1 MTDFSF
7 DRLPFEPEAI
17 SLWKLADPSRDNW
30 PVVYTISNQ
39 NEIYVGE
46 TVNAATRLGQ
56 HLMSPSKQHLERVQ
70 IINSRKFNKSVCLDL
85 ESQLIKYFAAD
96 GKHRVLNANAGIT
109 EANYFDRDTYR
120 QSFEEL
126 FQSLV
131 EEGLLSRPI
140 PEIVNS
146 NLFKFSPFK
155 SLNSEQAVALTG
167 VLERLIEDIE
177 GRRAESIVIEGDPG
191 TGKTIVAI
199 YLMKLLS
206 DLPKITPVEAAEQ
219 ESMFSDFFNYPTQ
232 QLFQSFKMVLVIPQQ
247 ALRKTISDVFAMTP
261 GLSKSMVMSQF
272 DVGASDEYFDL
283 IIVDEAHRLGRRA
296 NQPSAAQNIKFKKIN
311 EKLFGK
317 DSLETT
323 QLEWIKAKSKH
334 QVLLL
339 DVAQSI
345 KPADLPILLTERLIS
360 EAKKAH
366 CHFPLRSQMR
376 VEGGSDYI
384 DFVRRLLSDAPVKP
398 NGFGNYEFKFCDS
411 FAELKGLVEDRESKF
426 GLSRML
432 AGYAWEWKSK
442 NDKSAIDIEL
452 EGHKLQ
458 WNQTITDWV
467 NSPTSP
473 KEMGG
478 IHTIQGYD
486 LNFAGVVIG
495 ADLSYDQNL
504 RKITFQRNSYFD
516 VKGKEDNPKLGI
528 KFSDAD
534 LLEYVVNIYRVLLT
548 RGIKGT
554 FLYVVDE
561 SLREYLKQF
570 LEI

>member
-1 MTDFSF
+1 
-7 DRLPFEPEAI
+7 
-17 SLWKLADPSRDNW
+17 
-30 PVVYTISNQ
+30 
-39 NEIYVGE
+39 
-46 TVNAATRLGQ
+46 
-56 HLMSPSKQHLERVQ
+56 
-70 IINSRKFNKSVCLDL
+70 
-85 ESQLIKYFAAD
+85 
-96 GKHRVLNANAGIT
+96 
-109 EANYFDRDTYR
+109 
-120 QSFEEL
+120 
-126 FQSLV
+126 
-131 EEGLLSRPI
+131 
-140 PEIVNS
+140 
-146 NLFKFSPFK
+146 
-155 SLNSEQAVALTG
+155 
-167 VLERLIEDIE
+167 
-177 GRRAESIVIEGDPG
+177 
-191 TGKTIVAI
+191 
-199 YLMKLLS
+199 
-206 DLPKITPVEAAEQ
+206 
-219 ESMFSDFFNYPTQ
+219 
-232 QLFQSFKMVLVIPQQ
+232 
-247 ALRKTISDVFAMTP
+247 
-261 GLSKSMVMSQF
+261 
-272 DVGASDEYFDL
+272 
-283 IIVDEAHRLGRRA
+283 
-296 NQPSAAQNIKFKKIN
+296 
-311 EKLFGK
+311 
-317 DSLETT
+317 
-323 QLEWIKAKSKH
+323 
-334 QVLLL
+334 
-339 DVAQSI
+339 
-345 KPADLPILLTERLIS
+345 
-360 EAKKAH
+360 
-366 CHFPLRSQMR
+366 MR

-398 NGFGNYEFKFCDS
+398 AGFGNYEFKFCDS
-411 FAELKGLVEDRESKF
+411 FAELKGLVEDRERKF

-442 NDKSAIDIEL
+442 SDKSAVDIEL

-467 NSPTSP
+467 NSPTSS